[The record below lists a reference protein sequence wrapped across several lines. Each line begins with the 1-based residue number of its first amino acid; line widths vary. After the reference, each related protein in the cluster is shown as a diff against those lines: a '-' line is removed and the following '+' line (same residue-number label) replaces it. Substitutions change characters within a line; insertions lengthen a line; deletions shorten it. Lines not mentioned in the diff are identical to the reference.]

1 MPNQWQKQNKKKKK
15 KPKIPKV
22 ITSVFFCLSLL
33 TPNINNW
40 GPGFFVLTLYLII
53 SPHSRFSLFNFTQFF
68 EIKQHSKSFGSFLPF
83 LQIKGAKK
91 TTPVWVLFELVL
103 LKHKL
108 FKHWFPTGETMF
120 LAAGQGFYEK
130 IYFLPKFLILVDAP
144 KGLCTRGSFLL
155 LFKKF
160 FFV

>member
-1 MPNQWQKQNKKKKK
+1 MAKAKQEEEEEAKDTQGNYLG
-15 KPKIPKV
+15 
-22 ITSVFFCLSLL
+22 FFLSLSPHPQHQQL
-33 TPNINNW
+33 GSW
-40 GPGFFVLTLYLII
+40 VFFVLTLYLII
-53 SPHSRFSLFNFTQFF
+53 SPHSRFSLFDFTQFF

-91 TTPVWVLFELVL
+91 TTPVWFLFELVL

-108 FKHWFPTGETMF
+108 FKHWFPTGDTMF

-144 KGLCTRGSFLL
+144 KGLCTKGRFLL

>member
-1 MPNQWQKQNKKKKK
+1 
-15 KPKIPKV
+15 
-22 ITSVFFCLSLL
+22 
-33 TPNINNW
+33 
-40 GPGFFVLTLYLII
+40 LTLYLII

-91 TTPVWVLFELVL
+91 TTPVWFLFELVL

-108 FKHWFPTGETMF
+108 FKHWFPTGDTMF
-120 LAAGQGFYEK
+120 LATGQGFYEK

-144 KGLCTRGSFLL
+144 KGLCTKGRF
-155 LFKKF
+155 FTIQKI